1 MPEIHTFAILYA
13 AEGKAERS
21 MRMRY
26 TTPRIHIRG
35 PSADA
40 WPTQDYTLRFLV
52 TEPIAVDTM
61 ETSVA
66 EQRDTKYEEFVM
78 FETYKSKE
86 ALLQHEEESYFKEVY
101 GLFVEEGLMAKAPLL
116 IRTVSKAGFDR
127 DRKLV

>member
-1 MPEIHTFAILYA
+1 
-13 AEGKAERS
+13 

-66 EQRDTKYEEFVM
+66 EQRDAKYEEFVM
-78 FETYKSKE
+78 FETCVWHRCHALGQTLPDTSCRYKSKE

>member
-1 MPEIHTFAILYA
+1 
-13 AEGKAERS
+13 
-21 MRMRY
+21 MRY
-26 TTPRIHIRG
+26 TSPRIRIRG

-52 TEPIAVDTM
+52 TEPIAVDSKNA
-61 ETSVA
+61 SVA
-66 EQRDTKYEEFVM
+66 EQRDDKGEEFVM

-86 ALLQHEEESYFKEVY
+86 AMLQHEEESYFKEGF

-127 DRKLV
+127 DRKLI